1 MWYDYCSY
9 TDEIRISH
17 TMKKK
22 LLLIPF
28 TIIASVALFG
38 PMASAG
44 TVTMNY
50 GSRHSGSGGEF
61 NAYSADAGFAPAA
74 MGYAPTTI
82 YNAGPGAGFETFCVE
97 GNEFFSPGSSYY
109 YQISQQAVNGGV
121 GGPHPDPISRGT
133 AWLYGMF
140 ATGNLPGYNYSTG
153 AGGNASAADLQ
164 AAIWFLED
172 EGGANN
178 QFVQLVATQ
187 LGSSYLLDN
196 NDFYG
201 VGVLNLWVNSNYT
214 GFAQDQLVLI
224 PGLNPLG
231 FVPDG
236 GSTAMLL
243 SLGFLGLFVGGWKLN
258 RRSHAA

>member
-1 MWYDYCSY
+1 
-9 TDEIRISH
+9 
-17 TMKKK
+17 MKKP
-22 LLLIPF
+22 LLIPF
-28 TIIASVALFG
+28 TIIASVALFV

-44 TVTMNY
+44 TVTMDY
-50 GSRHSGSGGEF
+50 GSRHSGNGGEF
-61 NAYSADAGFAPAA
+61 NAYSADAALAPAT
-74 MGYAPTTI
+74 MGYAAQTI
-82 YNAGPGAGFETFCVE
+82 YDAGHGTGFETFCVE
-97 GNEFFSPGSSYY
+97 ENETFNPGSSYY

-133 AWLYGMF
+133 AWLYGLF
-140 ATGNLPGYNYSTG
+140 ATGNLPGYNYTG
-153 AGGNASAADLQ
+153 PNGNTSAGDLQ

-187 LGSSYLLDN
+187 LGSNYLLDN
-196 NDFYG
+196 NGFYG

-214 GFAQDQLVLI
+214 GFAQDQLILI
-224 PGLNPLG
+224 PGPHQ
-231 FVPDG
+231 FEVVPDG

-243 SLGFLGLFVGGWKLN
+243 GLGFLGLFVGRWKLN